1 MRVSD
6 SATVRRALRG
16 DSEAFRVLVERHGR
30 RLFGLAYRM
39 TGNRQDAEDVVQE
52 TFIKAHGSMDRFEL
66 RADFGSWL
74 HRIAANCA
82 LDLIRARK
90 RRQGRQ
96 MTLTDEE
103 GENILESLP
112 DGAPEP
118 ESLASLGEIRRD
130 VGRALERLS
139 ENERVAFVLRHYEE
153 RSIAEISLALG
164 ITDNAVKQC
173 IFRAVRKLRRVLSPP
188 AARNEERSV
197 T

>member
-1 MRVSD
+1 
-6 SATVRRALRG
+6 
-16 DSEAFRVLVERHGR
+16 
-30 RLFGLAYRM
+30 M
-39 TGNRQDAEDVVQE
+39 TGNEQDAEDVVQE

-82 LDLIRARK
+82 LDLLRARK

-96 MTLTDEE
+96 LALTDGE

-112 DGAPEP
+112 DGGPEP
-118 ESLASLGEIRRD
+118 ESLAFHGEIRRD
-130 VGRALERLS
+130 VGQALRRLTG
-139 ENERVAFVLRHYEE
+139 NERAAFVLRHYEE

-173 IFRAVRKLRRVLSPP
+173 IFRAVRKLRHALSRP
-188 AARNEERSV
+188 ATRDGARS
-197 T
+197 TT